1 VDTSGNAG
9 KEAWELRIFLGRDPI
24 TGRDRYKT
32 RTFKGG
38 KKKEAE
44 KGLRALLA
52 TVEAAV
58 VSEGTFGEFLERRYL
73 VASTS
78 RDWSP
83 KMVAEHRRI
92 IDKQLGSLSGLALN
106 NREGLLAGGSDGGI
120 FTYGDA
126 GFYGSHR
133 GSHLNQPIA
142 WAAPTSPMPSVLQQA
157 PCHHEPGTSYDP

>member
-106 NREGLLAGGSDGGI
+106 NREGLLAGGSDGGHLHLRGRR
-120 FTYGDA
+120 FLRLAQGVAPQPTHSLG
-126 GFYGSHR
+126 GSDITNAI
-133 GSHLNQPIA
+133 GIA
-142 WAAPTSPMPSVLQQA
+142 TSPMPS
-157 PCHHEPGTSYDP
+157 